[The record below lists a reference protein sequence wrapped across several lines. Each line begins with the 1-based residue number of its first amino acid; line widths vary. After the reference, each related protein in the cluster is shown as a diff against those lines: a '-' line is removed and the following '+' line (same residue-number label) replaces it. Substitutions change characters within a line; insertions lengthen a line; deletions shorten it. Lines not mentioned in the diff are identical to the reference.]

1 MKDAYEISL
10 GCWLRSRYKVSN
22 LPFYDH
28 VLMSELGFQI
38 VIGSPDNCLK
48 KNLLNMT
55 YFSSTFCS
63 WVSSLLPSYR
73 FASVPSPLRNPE

>member
-1 MKDAYEISL
+1 MKDAYEVSL
-10 GCWLRSRYKVSN
+10 GCWLRSRYKVSD

-48 KNLLNMT
+48 KPLEHDLLLF
-55 YFSSTFCS
+55 YFLFLGQFFAL
-63 WVSSLLPSYR
+63 LLPLCLCSL
-73 FASVPSPLRNPE
+73 PS